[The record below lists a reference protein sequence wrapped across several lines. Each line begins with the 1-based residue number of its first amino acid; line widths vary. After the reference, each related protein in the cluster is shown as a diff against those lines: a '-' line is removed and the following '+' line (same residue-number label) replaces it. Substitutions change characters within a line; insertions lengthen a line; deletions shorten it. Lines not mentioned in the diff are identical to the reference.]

1 MESYSSS
8 NKLLICDSKSN
19 HQMVSN
25 NCRLHNFSINYVFK
39 CDVPID
45 ISEIK
50 EIIRIGYNQVQW
62 LLNNLYLKFK
72 DIQTL

>member
-1 MESYSSS
+1 
-8 NKLLICDSKSN
+8 
-19 HQMVSN
+19 MVSN